1 MNYSKWVI
9 LILLVVGLV
18 ACSTAT
24 GELEVKDVWGRNS
37 PAAADNGAFYMTIT
51 NESGQDD
58 KLVAVS
64 ADVCNVVELHEMY
77 MKENDVMGMRP
88 VEGGAIV
95 IPDGET
101 VELKVGGLHVMCLG
115 KTESFELGN
124 EYPLTLTFENAG
136 DMAVTAAI
144 LQAPPVA
151 Q

>member
-24 GELEVKDVWGRNS
+24 GELEVTDVWGRNS

-64 ADVCNVVELHEMY
+64 ADVCDVVELHEMY